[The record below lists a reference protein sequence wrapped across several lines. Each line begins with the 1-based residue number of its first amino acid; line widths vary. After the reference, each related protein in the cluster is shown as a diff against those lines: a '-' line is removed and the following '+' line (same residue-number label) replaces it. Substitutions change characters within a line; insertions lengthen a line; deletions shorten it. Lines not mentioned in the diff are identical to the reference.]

1 MTRPLGTVTFRLA
14 LGYGLLL
21 AVSMTVISAVFYF
34 GTVGLLAHRTDGK
47 IASISGQLAADFK
60 AGGQEAVRRHI
71 DRLLNDGIDSDSEI
85 YLFLGPDGRRII
97 GNLTSWLTST
107 TDAAELSEAPV
118 IRLGR
123 PGNAR
128 LLATRLPDGSRILIG
143 FDMQDQRDIERVV
156 WRALAAGG
164 LVALL
169 LAFGGA
175 ILFRLQLARRV
186 AAIRRTALEIGAGDM
201 TRRVPRLGAEDEFSR
216 LGDDVNRMLDRIE
229 QLMDGVR
236 HVSNAIAH
244 DLRTPL
250 GRIRGQLD
258 EALRPGADAG
268 ALAATARGA
277 IHVIDDLI
285 IVFDRLLQIAEAESG
300 ARRRSFEP
308 VTLLTTI
315 IDVAELYDAEA
326 ERKGIAL
333 RAEHCGDLATF
344 GDKHLLASAVANL
357 VDNALK
363 YAGTGSVVRIR
374 ATEEAETVSIIV
386 EDNGPGIAAEER
398 PKVVERFYRLDN
410 ARSQPGNGLGL
421 AIVTALVKLHEG
433 SLSLED
439 AGPGLLVR
447 IRLPRL
453 AATRRTAE
461 RRKRLA

>member
-1 MTRPLGTVTFRLA
+1 MIRPLGTVTFRLA
-14 LGYGLLL
+14 LAYALLL
-21 AVSMTVISAVFYF
+21 AVSMAVISAVFYL
-34 GTVGLLAHRTDGK
+34 GTVGVLAHRMDGK
-47 IASISGQLAADFK
+47 INSLTRRLVDQFQTRGS
-60 AGGQEAVRRHI
+60 AGVQDEI
-71 DRLLNDGIDSDSEI
+71 EDLLSDGVDSDTEV
-85 YLFLGPDGRRII
+85 YLFLGPDGRKIA
-97 GNLTSWLTST
+97 GNVTSWLAGT
-107 TDAAELSEAPV
+107 TAAVGLSESPV
-118 IRLGR
+118 MRLGR

-128 LLATRLPDGSRILIG
+128 LLATRLPDGSRILVG
-143 FDMQDQRDIERVV
+143 FDLQDQRDIERVV
-156 WRALAAGG
+156 WRALAVGG

-169 LAFGGA
+169 LAVGGA

-186 AAIRRTALEIGAGDM
+186 AAIRRTAREIEAGDM
-201 TRRVPRLGAEDEFSR
+201 TQRVPQLGAKDEFAR
-216 LGDDVNRMLDRIE
+216 LGDDVNHMLDRIE

-250 GRIRGQLD
+250 GRVRGQLD

-268 ALAATARGA
+268 TLAATARGA

-285 IVFDRLLQIAEAESG
+285 MVFDRLLQIAEAESG

-308 VTLLTTI
+308 VTLMTII

-326 ERKGIAL
+326 ERKGIVL

-363 YAGTGSVVRIR
+363 YASAGAMVRIR
-374 ATEEAETVSIIV
+374 ATDEAETVSIIV

-439 AGPGLLVR
+439 AGPGLLAR

-453 AATRRTAE
+453 AATRRMAE
-461 RRKRLA
+461 RQKRLA